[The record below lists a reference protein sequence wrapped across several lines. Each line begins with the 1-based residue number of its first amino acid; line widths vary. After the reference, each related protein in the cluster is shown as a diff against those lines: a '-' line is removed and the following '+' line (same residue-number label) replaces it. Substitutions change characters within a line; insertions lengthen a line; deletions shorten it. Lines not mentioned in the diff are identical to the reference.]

1 MDNEEFIRLE
11 QLVDTLIE
19 NYSDLKGKYRVL
31 EESLQESERERD
43 ALQMELVEL
52 QDQRSEIGS
61 RISGLLGRIEQW
73 ESDKGLGEQL
83 EVQQEQEENQHISDF
98 DSDSQ
103 ADSSTDF
110 DTSSDLDSDSDSDIG
125 FESDSTSL

>member
-19 NYSDLKGKYRVL
+19 KYRDLKGEYRVL

-52 QDQRSEIGS
+52 QDQRSEIS
-61 RISGLLGRIEQW
+61 HRISGLLGRIEQW
-73 ESDKGLGEQL
+73 ESDQDLGEQL
-83 EVQQEQEENQHISDF
+83 EGQQEQEENEHVSESDSDF
-98 DSDSQ
+98 
-103 ADSSTDF
+103 DF
-110 DTSSDLDSDSDSDIG
+110 DTSSESESDLGSDS
-125 FESDSTSL
+125 ESDVGFDANSTSL